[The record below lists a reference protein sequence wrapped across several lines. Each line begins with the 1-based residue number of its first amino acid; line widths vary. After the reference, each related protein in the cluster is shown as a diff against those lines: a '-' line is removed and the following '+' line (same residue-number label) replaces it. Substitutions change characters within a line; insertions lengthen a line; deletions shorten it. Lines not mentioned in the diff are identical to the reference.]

1 LHIIIFDELDAI
13 CKQRGSTNRG
23 TGVGDTVVN
32 QLLSKMD
39 GVDKLNNILIIGMT
53 NRKDMI
59 DEALLRPGRLEV
71 HMEIS
76 LPDEKGRFQILSIH
90 TAQMRKNG
98 VMDGDVDLLELAS
111 RTKNF
116 SGAEINGLVK
126 SATSFA
132 FNRHVKVG
140 TVAGISDDVERL
152 RVNKGDFMNALD
164 EVHPAFGVSEE
175 ELEQVVQNG
184 IIHFDPVIEV
194 SRPSARDFSEITR
207 VFI

>member
-13 CKQRGSTNRG
+13 CKQRGSTNNG
-23 TGVGDTVVN
+23 TGVGDSVVN

-76 LPDEKGRFQILSIH
+76 LPDEEGRHQILNIH

-98 VMDGDVDLLELAS
+98 VMDTDVDLLELAS

-126 SATSFA
+126 SAASFA

-152 RVNKGDFMNALD
+152 MVNRGDFMNALD
-164 EVHPAFGVSEE
+164 EVHPAFGVAEE

-184 IIHFDPVIEV
+184 IIHFDAVIDV
-194 SRPSARDFSEITR
+194 SPFMRL
-207 VFI
+207 